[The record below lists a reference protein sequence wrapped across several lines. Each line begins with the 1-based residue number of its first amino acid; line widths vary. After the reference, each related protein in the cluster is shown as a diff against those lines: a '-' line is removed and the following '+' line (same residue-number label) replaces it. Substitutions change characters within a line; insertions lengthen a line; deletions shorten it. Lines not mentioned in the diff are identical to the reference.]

1 MKETKRSTTK
11 EPKGRVRPV
20 DPPAITGRESPRELL
35 ETFFPAYAG
44 RGLREAHRLMRTSIE
59 EDHAVFATLSG
70 AMTPAGMHQSCVIP
84 MIEAGWISCL
94 TTTGANLYHDLHR
107 TLGHLIQ
114 EVNPAGDDTAYRRER
129 IIRIYDLGFD
139 EEVLLDTDRF
149 FCELLKTQPFQRR
162 MTTAEL
168 HFEIGRAVAQIED
181 ERKIARPSLLASCY
195 RHRVP
200 IFVGAPQDGS
210 IYLNVVKMER
220 EDPENFEFRL
230 DVARDVYSMAAL
242 QHWARQG
249 RRDSAARI
257 LDRRNSAAAGKSAR
271 AAKAPA
277 SDGQASIWIF
287 GGGVPKNY
295 TLQGEPLL
303 SQILG
308 VDARGF
314 DVDVQVCVDVMDNG
328 ALSSCSAGE
337 GHTWGKTSIEC
348 VESRSVYLRNDVTV
362 ALPILTQA
370 LLSDPKLRRPQ
381 RRLYDRLPQAIAAL
395 DAAWMT

>member
-1 MKETKRSTTK
+1 METSKGPKASSGAAKRLA
-11 EPKGRVRPV
+11 PRVRPV
-20 DPPAITGRESPRELL
+20 DPPALTGQESPRELL
-35 ETFFPAYAG
+35 EGFFPAYVG

-84 MIEAGWISCL
+84 MVERGFIQCL

-107 TLGHLIQ
+107 TLGHLIH
-114 EVNPAGDDTAYRRER
+114 EVNPAGDDGAYRRSR

-139 EEVLLDTDRF
+139 EDVLLDTDRF
-149 FCELLKTQPFQRR
+149 FCELLKTKPFQRA
-162 MTTAEL
+162 MTTPEL
-168 HFEIGRAVAQIED
+168 HFEIGRVVAGIED
-181 ERKIARPSLLASCY
+181 EKKLPRPSLLATCF
-195 RHRVP
+195 RHGVP

-210 IYLNVVKMER
+210 IYLNVVKLER
-220 EDPENFEFRL
+220 EDPEKFRFRL

-242 QHWARQG
+242 QHWARNG
-249 RRDSAARI
+249 ARTNAKS
-257 LDRRNSAAAGKSAR
+257 RAAAG
-271 AAKAPA
+271 
-277 SDGQASIWIF
+277 QASVWIF

-314 DVDVQVCVDVMDNG
+314 DIDVQICVDVSDNG

-362 ALPILTQA
+362 ALPVLTQA
-370 LLSDPKLRRPQ
+370 LLSDKKLRRPQ

-395 DAAWMT
+395 DAAWMK

>member
-1 MKETKRSTTK
+1 MNPKQSPASAPKSSAARRRS
-11 EPKGRVRPV
+11 RPV
-20 DPPAITGRESPRELL
+20 DPPAITGSESPRQLL
-35 ETFFPAYAG
+35 ERFFPAFVG

-59 EDHAVFATLSG
+59 EDHVVFATLSG
-70 AMTPAGMHQSCVIP
+70 AMTPAGVHQSCVIP
-84 MIEAGWISCL
+84 LIEAGFIHCI

-114 EVNPAGDDTAYRRER
+114 EVNPAGDDTAYRRAR

-139 EEVLLDTDRF
+139 EDVLLDTDRF
-149 FCELLKTQPFQRR
+149 FCELLKTKPFQKA
-162 MTTAEL
+162 MTTPEL
-168 HFEIGRAVAQIED
+168 HFEIGRIVAQIED
-181 ERKIARPSLLASCY
+181 EKKLTRPSLLATCY
-195 RHRVP
+195 RRGVP

-210 IYLNVVKMER
+210 IYLNVVKLER
-220 EDPENFEFRL
+220 EDPKNFKFRL

-242 QHWARQG
+242 QN
-249 RRDSAARI
+249 AART
-257 LDRRNSAAAGKSAR
+257 LKKGQGAASV
-271 AAKAPA
+271 
-277 SDGQASIWIF
+277 WIF

-314 DVDVQVCVDVMDNG
+314 DIDVQICVDVSDNG
-328 ALSSCSAGE
+328 ALSSCTAGE

-362 ALPILTQA
+362 ALPVLTQA
-370 LLSDPKLRRPQ
+370 LLSDPELRRPAK
-381 RRLYDRLPQAIAAL
+381 RLYDQLPAAVAAL
-395 DAAWMT
+395 DAAWKK

>member
-1 MKETKRSTTK
+1 M
-11 EPKGRVRPV
+11 EPKHARAPKPAAARQRSRPV
-20 DPPAITGRESPRELL
+20 DPPAITGSESPRHLL
-35 ETFFPAYAG
+35 ERFFPAFAG

-59 EDHAVFATLSG
+59 EEHVVFATLSG

-84 MIEAGWISCL
+84 LIEAGFIHCI

-114 EVNPAGDDTAYRRER
+114 EVNPAGDDAAYRRAK

-149 FCELLKTQPFQRR
+149 FCELLKSKPFQRA
-162 MTTAEL
+162 MTTPEL
-168 HFEIGRAVAQIED
+168 HHEIGRVVAKIE
-181 ERKIARPSLLASCY
+181 EEKRIARPSLLATCF
-195 RHRVP
+195 RHGVP
-200 IFVGAPQDGS
+200 VFVGAPQDGS
-210 IYLNVVKMER
+210 IYLNVVKLER
-220 EDPENFEFRL
+220 EDPKGFKFRL

-242 QHWARQG
+242 QN
-249 RRDSAARI
+249 AARAEKKGEG
-257 LDRRNSAAAGKSAR
+257 N
-271 AAKAPA
+271 A
-277 SDGQASIWIF
+277 SVWIF

-314 DVDVQVCVDVMDNG
+314 DVDVQVCVDVADNG

-348 VESRSVYLRNDVTV
+348 VESRSVYLRTDVTV
-362 ALPILTQA
+362 ALPLLTQA
-370 LLSDPKLRRPQ
+370 LLSDPELRRPPK
-381 RRLYDRLPQAIAAL
+381 RLYDRLPDALAAL
-395 DAAWMT
+395 DAAWMKKE

>member
-1 MKETKRSTTK
+1 METQKGTKKASSGAAKRRA
-11 EPKGRVRPV
+11 PRVRPV
-20 DPPAITGRESPRELL
+20 DPPALTGQESPRELL
-35 ETFFPAYAG
+35 EGFFPAYVG
-44 RGLREAHRLMRTSIE
+44 RGLREAHRLMRTSVE

-84 MIEAGWISCL
+84 MVERGFIQCL

-107 TLGHLIQ
+107 TLGHLIH
-114 EVNPAGDDTAYRRER
+114 EVNPAGDDGAYRRSR

-139 EEVLLDTDRF
+139 EDVLLDTDRF
-149 FCELLKTQPFQRR
+149 FCELLKTKPFQRA
-162 MTTAEL
+162 MTTPEL
-168 HFEIGRAVAQIED
+168 HFEIGRVVAGIED
-181 ERKIARPSLLASCY
+181 EKRLPRPSLLATCF
-195 RHRVP
+195 RHGVP

-210 IYLNVVKMER
+210 IYLNVVKLER
-220 EDPENFEFRL
+220 EDPEKFRFRL

-242 QHWARQG
+242 QHWARNG
-249 RRDSAARI
+249 ARTNAKS
-257 LDRRNSAAAGKSAR
+257 RAAAG
-271 AAKAPA
+271 
-277 SDGQASIWIF
+277 QASVWIF

-314 DVDVQVCVDVMDNG
+314 DIDVQICVDVSDNG

-362 ALPILTQA
+362 ALPVLTQA
-370 LLSDPKLRRPQ
+370 LLSDKKLRRPQ

-395 DAAWMT
+395 DAAWMK

>member
-1 MKETKRSTTK
+1 MNPKQAPASAPKPTAAKRRS
-11 EPKGRVRPV
+11 RPV
-20 DPPAITGRESPRELL
+20 DPPAITGSESPRQLL
-35 ETFFPAYAG
+35 ERFFPAFVG

-59 EDHAVFATLSG
+59 EDHVVFATLSG

-84 MIEAGWISCL
+84 LIEAGFIHCV

-114 EVNPAGDDTAYRRER
+114 EVNPAGDDTAYRRAR

-139 EEVLLDTDRF
+139 EDVLLDTDRF
-149 FCELLKTQPFQRR
+149 FCELLKTRPFQKA
-162 MTTAEL
+162 MTTPEL
-168 HFEIGRAVAQIED
+168 HFEIGRIVAQIED
-181 ERKIARPSLLASCY
+181 EKKLARPSLLATCF
-195 RHRVP
+195 RHGVP

-210 IYLNVVKMER
+210 IYLNVVKLER
-220 EDPENFEFRL
+220 EDPKNFKFRL

-242 QHWARQG
+242 QN
-249 RRDSAARI
+249 AARS
-257 LDRRNSAAAGKSAR
+257 LKKGEGAASV
-271 AAKAPA
+271 
-277 SDGQASIWIF
+277 WIF

-314 DVDVQVCVDVMDNG
+314 DIDVQICVDVSDNG

-362 ALPILTQA
+362 ALPLLTQA
-370 LLSDPKLRRPQ
+370 LLSDPELRRPQ
-381 RRLYDRLPQAIAAL
+381 KRLYDQLPAAVAAL
-395 DAAWMT
+395 DAAWKK

>member
-1 MKETKRSTTK
+1 MSRKTSTS
-11 EPKGRVRPV
+11 RAARPV
-20 DPPAITGRESPRELL
+20 DPPAITGREAPRELL

-44 RGLREAHRLMRTSIE
+44 RGLREAHRLMRTSLL
-59 EDHAVFATLSG
+59 EDHVVFATVSG
-70 AMTPAGMHQSCVIP
+70 AMTPAGMHQSVLVP
-84 MIEAGWISCL
+84 MIEAGYVSCL

-107 TLGHLIQ
+107 TLGHLIH
-114 EVNPAGDDTAYRRER
+114 EVNPLGDDTAYRRER

-149 FCELLKTQPFQRR
+149 FAELLKTKPFQRA
-162 MTTAEL
+162 MTTPEL

-181 ERKIARPSLLASCY
+181 ERKLARPSLLAACW
-195 RHRVP
+195 RHAVP

-210 IYLNVVKMER
+210 IYLNVVKLER
-220 EDPENFEFRL
+220 EDPEGFRFRL

-242 QHWARQG
+242 QHWARNG
-249 RRDSAARI
+249 RGGNGR
-257 LDRRNSAAAGKSAR
+257 G
-271 AAKAPA
+271 AKAKA
-277 SDGQASIWIF
+277 GADQASVWIL

-348 VESRSVYLRNDVTV
+348 VESRSVYLRSDVTV
-362 ALPILTQA
+362 ALPILAQA
-370 LLSDPKLRRPQ
+370 LLSDPKLRRKPM
-381 RRLYDRLPQAIAAL
+381 RLYEKLPDAIAAL
-395 DAAWMT
+395 DAAWRK